1 MLLQK
6 TTNKTINKLTLADSV
21 IAQTIVTV
29 SEVNNTEKTNAI
41 CTMFVAKLSS
51 VFFRIISRRA

>member
-6 TTNKTINKLTLADSV
+6 TTSKTINKLTLADSV

-29 SEVNNTEKTNAI
+29 SKVNNIEKTNAI
-41 CTMFVAKLSS
+41 CTMFVAKFSS